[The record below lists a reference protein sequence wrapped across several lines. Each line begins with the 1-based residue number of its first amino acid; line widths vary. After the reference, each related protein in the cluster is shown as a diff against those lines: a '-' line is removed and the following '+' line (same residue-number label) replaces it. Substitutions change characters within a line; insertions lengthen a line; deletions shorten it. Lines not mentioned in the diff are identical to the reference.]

1 MAQAAPSV
9 VEVHVV
15 FEYYLDCDA
24 KGETRPSVHT
34 WLTRNISN
42 QRVDVELTGKPV
54 LRDGGRTARY
64 SARVD
69 MRAQFELGT
78 ELDGPSEQARA
89 AVAQIGAEPY
99 ARPDPAS
106 MLGAGCLN
114 MDFFTHVQN
123 EHAEDCLVQ
132 AGVTRI
138 ALAELFGPQEHRR
151 GSVRVGTRIYFPM
164 VASGQQKAR
173 YANRGRITY
182 HTDQCSMTLGGVPVS
197 AVPGLQW
204 SVPRQ
209 KASPCEQY
217 IQGCERAFSPP
228 TLPSTWS
235 NMDTVGIFRY
245 ASRCG
250 MLPAAAY
257 VDAPLGHTGEAY
269 FLNAA
274 RLALGRMELSEDD
287 VLAWDLLKN
296 RDQCRHASYWLATLL
311 SVYVQAADYIGDVVS
326 VYDQRKREWEM
337 LEVEYFYHLRL
348 RGGQGDCEDAAS
360 EFLIEAD
367 ELRRLQTRHPLLL
380 LAKRVLSAFY
390 VVMLLD
396 GISGREINLQ
406 SRDATLGA
414 HMNSALINKNQF
426 AAWCQNYD
434 ERAALLA
441 RQAGRLP
448 PAPAIHPNY
457 APTTQERQFAAQF
470 PPIVML
476 EGTGPLDPN
485 GVEHADED
493 QEAEHA
499 VTTAIEAASKLTSS
513 QIRPMFHYDS
523 SGKRQSKFYKTT
535 KVMMMDELLKAGGG
549 QCMWMLC
556 VQSAP
561 GGRLTASVEFQVIA
575 SASNAIQAMP
585 EPELTTEQLKLLRHY
600 MLDLHPMPD
609 LEAPDASLPPP
620 EHIARARQQVA
631 DLEQRVQTLIARTA
645 SVARGRKH
653 RTGRMA
659 KYHHFDR
666 DGRFVKGLVAALEGM
681 RANSGHTVVGF
692 RAVEE
697 RVTQDRGG
705 YWFFIELD

>member
-1 MAQAAPSV
+1 MAQPATV
-9 VEVHVV
+9 DVHLV
-15 FEYYLDCDA
+15 FEYWLDCDA
-24 KGETRPSVHT
+24 KGETRPSVHA

-42 QRVDVELTGKPV
+42 QRVDADLTGEPT

-64 SARVD
+64 AARVD

-89 AVAQIGAEPY
+89 TVVQIGAEPY
-99 ARPDPAS
+99 RRPDPAS

-114 MDFFTHVQN
+114 MDFFTRVKN
-123 EHAEDCLVQ
+123 EHAEDCAVQ

-138 ALAELFGPQEHRR
+138 ALAELFGPVALRR
-151 GSVRVGTRIYFPM
+151 GATSVSTRISFPM
-164 VASGQQKAR
+164 VKSGQTAR
-173 YANRGRITY
+173 YADRGRITY
-182 HTDQCSMTLGGVPVS
+182 VVDKCSMTLGGAPVGTMPS
-197 AVPGLQW
+197 LQW
-204 SVPRQ
+204 AVPRQ
-209 KASPCEQY
+209 KASPCEAY

-228 TLPSTWS
+228 TLQSTWA

-245 ASRCG
+245 VSRCG
-250 MLPAAAY
+250 VLPAAAY

-269 FLNAA
+269 FVNAA
-274 RLALGRMELSEDD
+274 RLALGRMQLSEDAA
-287 VLAWDLLKN
+287 LAWNLDAN
-296 RDQCRHASYWLATLL
+296 REECRHASYWLATLL
-311 SVYVQAADYIGDVVS
+311 SVYVQAADYIGDTVS
-326 VYDQRKREWEM
+326 VYDQRKRAWEM

-360 EFLIEAD
+360 EFLVEAD
-367 ELRRLQTRHPLLL
+367 ELRRLQTRHPLLV
-380 LAKRVLSAFY
+380 LAKRVLAAFY

-414 HMNSALINKNQF
+414 HMNSALVNKNQF

-448 PAPAIHPNY
+448 PAPAIQPGY
-457 APTTQERQFAAQF
+457 APTAQERQFAAQF

-485 GVEHADED
+485 GVEHAEED

-499 VTTAIEAASKLTSS
+499 VSTAIEAASKLTSS

-535 KVMMMDELLKAGGG
+535 KVMMMDEILKAGGG
-549 QCMWMLC
+549 QCMWVLC
-556 VQSAP
+556 VEAS

-585 EPELTTEQLKLLRHY
+585 EPELGPEQLKLLRHY

-609 LEAPDASLPPP
+609 LEAPDASVPAPAHVL
-620 EHIARARQQVA
+620 RAREQVA
-631 DLEQRVQTLIARTA
+631 DLERRVQALIARTA
-645 SVARGRKH
+645 SVAHGRKH
-653 RTGRMA
+653 QTGRMA

-666 DGRFVKGLVAALEGM
+666 EGRFADGLVRALEGM
-681 RANSGHTVVGF
+681 RQNSGHTVVGF